1 MVSTM
6 SVKIIGYANTN
17 ESTKNKPCYIPL
29 FLERISAG
37 FPSPAQDYVEQ
48 SLDLNE
54 LCIKQPTATF
64 FVRVEGDSMI
74 EAGIHPGDILVV
86 DRSIQAEQGDIVIA
100 SVHGEFT
107 VKELQLKPQLKLN
120 PRNEQYSSITIGEG
134 DELIMSLGIKMG
146 VPVFQIKAEM
156 QRHGILAFSSN
167 YALYADLSSRVMRTL
182 EEMAPR
188 VEVYSIDEAFLDLT
202 GIESAISLVEFG
214 QQVRERIGHWIGIT
228 VCVGI
233 APTKTL
239 AKLANHAAKKYPA
252 TQGVV
257 DLTNPDRQRRLLAL
271 VPVDDVWGVGRRLS
285 KRLNALGITTALDLA
300 NASPRAIRDQF
311 SVVLE
316 RTVRELNGESCIELE
331 EIPPT
336 KKQIVCSRSFGAKVT
351 QFELLREAV
360 CEYATRATE
369 KLRKEQQQAKV
380 MTVFI
385 RTSPF
390 KDNEPQYSN
399 SASGEL
405 LIPSCDTRDFIE
417 LANHLLKRIW
427 KDGFRYAKAG
437 VMLSDFYDPGMFQ
450 PGLFDDVST
459 RSNSQQLMS
468 VLDTINQ
475 SGAGKV
481 FFAGQGTKKDWS
493 MKREHLSPAYTT
505 RWDQLPR
512 VK

>member
-1 MVSTM
+1 MWSPMWCETCAASRDYPMPVFAL
-6 SVKIIGYANTN
+6 VDCNNFYASC
-17 ESTKNKPCYIPL
+17 EKL
-29 FLERISAG
+29 FR
-37 FPSPAQDYVEQ
+37 P
-48 SLDLNE
+48 DLKDTPVVVLSNNDG
-54 LCIKQPTATF
+54 CVVA
-64 FVRVEGDSMI
+64 RSR
-74 EAGIHPGDILVV
+74 EA
-86 DRSIQAEQGDIVIA
+86 
-100 SVHGEFT
+100 
-107 VKELQLKPQLKLN
+107 KL
-120 PRNEQYSSITIGEG
+120 
-134 DELIMSLGIKMG
+134 LGIKMG

-214 QQVRERIGHWIGIT
+214 QQVRARIGHWIGIT

-380 MTVFI
+380 LTVFI

-417 LANHLLKRIW
+417 LASHLLKRIW

>member
-1 MVSTM
+1 MWSPMWCETCAVSRDYPM
-6 SVKIIGYANTN
+6 PVFALVDCNNFYASC
-17 ESTKNKPCYIPL
+17 EKL
-29 FLERISAG
+29 FR
-37 FPSPAQDYVEQ
+37 P
-48 SLDLNE
+48 DLKDTPVVVLSNNDG
-54 LCIKQPTATF
+54 CVVA
-64 FVRVEGDSMI
+64 RSR
-74 EAGIHPGDILVV
+74 EA
-86 DRSIQAEQGDIVIA
+86 
-100 SVHGEFT
+100 
-107 VKELQLKPQLKLN
+107 KL
-120 PRNEQYSSITIGEG
+120 
-134 DELIMSLGIKMG
+134 LGIKMG

-202 GIESAISLVEFG
+202 GIESSISLVEFG

-271 VPVDDVWGVGRRLS
+271 VPVDDVWGVGRRHS

-336 KKQIVCSRSFGAKVT
+336 KKQIVCSRSFGVKVT
-351 QFELLREAV
+351 HFELLREAI

-493 MKREHLSPAYTT
+493 MKRDHLSPAYTT

>member
-1 MVSTM
+1 MWCETCAASREYPMPVFAL
-6 SVKIIGYANTN
+6 VDCNNFYASC
-17 ESTKNKPCYIPL
+17 EKL
-29 FLERISAG
+29 FR
-37 FPSPAQDYVEQ
+37 P
-48 SLDLNE
+48 DLKDTPVVVLSNNDG
-54 LCIKQPTATF
+54 CVVA
-64 FVRVEGDSMI
+64 RSR
-74 EAGIHPGDILVV
+74 EA
-86 DRSIQAEQGDIVIA
+86 
-100 SVHGEFT
+100 
-107 VKELQLKPQLKLN
+107 KL
-120 PRNEQYSSITIGEG
+120 
-134 DELIMSLGIKMG
+134 LGIKMG

-331 EIPPT
+331 DIPPT
-336 KKQIVCSRSFGAKVT
+336 KKQIVCSRSFGVKVT

-399 SASGEL
+399 STSGEL